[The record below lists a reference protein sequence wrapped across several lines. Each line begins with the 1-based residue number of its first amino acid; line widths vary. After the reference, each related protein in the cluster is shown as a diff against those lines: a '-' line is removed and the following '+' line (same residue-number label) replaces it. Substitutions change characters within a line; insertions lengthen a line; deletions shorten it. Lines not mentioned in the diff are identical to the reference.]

1 MNSYLQGLIKK
12 VHYQESTDLSF
23 YCISLTSANV
33 LINEACKNVVLI
45 VTIYMKRVE
54 ADWWPECETS
64 TCFSQVVSGDGRD
77 LSKRTKQ
84 KMWVSG
90 WVWVEFSHA
99 MPNTSRWRLPH

>member
-54 ADWWPECETS
+54 ADW
-64 TCFSQVVSGDGRD
+64 
-77 LSKRTKQ
+77 
-84 KMWVSG
+84 
-90 WVWVEFSHA
+90 
-99 MPNTSRWRLPH
+99 

>member
-1 MNSYLQGLIKK
+1 MFQSDQSIKSDCDCVILVIHLRVFTELCLTNTTTLNHENNEFLFTRPDKKK

-54 ADWWPECETS
+54 ADW
-64 TCFSQVVSGDGRD
+64 
-77 LSKRTKQ
+77 
-84 KMWVSG
+84 
-90 WVWVEFSHA
+90 
-99 MPNTSRWRLPH
+99 